1 MGEFFSYTLTASVII
16 LLLYPVLHQIVNR
29 STYFNF
35 NRAVI
40 ICCMLLCLSMS
51 FIFDAKNITS
61 TLDGAFYSN
70 NLEDSVNS
78 QLIETV
84 ATDYTRQSNPITT
97 FPWLSILLVVYFSGV
112 VVLFCR
118 EIISLLRLL
127 IMIVKSEKI
136 KNGKYTICRIT
147 DRHTA
152 PFSWGKYVFLRDLEI
167 EITSKIHIHEK
178 AHTDKRHWIDVLFAD
193 LFCIILWYNPFAWM
207 TRQLMKLNH
216 EFEADSAVIRSGIDI
231 YSYQRLLIT
240 KAIGMRSIPLSNSF
254 AADKRSFRKRVLIMS
269 KKTSSR
275 KPMMIAVLAVPALII
290 SEVIIATP
298 TSEKMLSHISDYNL
312 NKNLFTLNI
321 SEQSASEIPVVNEA
335 DVGREANKEDS
346 ENVIMIPNPF
356 EDQTA
361 LAEIIRHS
369 LETIESDKIIKAN
382 IEIVVD
388 EDGNVKDVLTND
400 SDGSEVVAAIKR
412 QFKDIKFKQITDNG
426 RPIEARFV
434 IPIQMEK

>member
-1 MGEFFSYTLTASVII
+1 
-16 LLLYPVLHQIVNR
+16 
-29 STYFNF
+29 
-35 NRAVI
+35 
-40 ICCMLLCLSMS
+40 
-51 FIFDAKNITS
+51 
-61 TLDGAFYSN
+61 
-70 NLEDSVNS
+70 
-78 QLIETV
+78 
-84 ATDYTRQSNPITT
+84 
-97 FPWLSILLVVYFSGV
+97 
-112 VVLFCR
+112 
-118 EIISLLRLL
+118 
-127 IMIVKSEKI
+127 
-136 KNGKYTICRIT
+136 
-147 DRHTA
+147 
-152 PFSWGKYVFLRDLEI
+152 
-167 EITSKIHIHEK
+167 
-178 AHTDKRHWIDVLFAD
+178 
-193 LFCIILWYNPFAWM
+193 M

-216 EFEADSAVIRSGIDI
+216 EFEADSAVISSGIDI

-298 TSEKMLSHISDYNL
+298 TSEKMLSHIADYNL

-321 SEQSASEIPVVNEA
+321 SEQSASEIPIVNEA
-335 DVGREANKEDS
+335 DVVREANKEDS
-346 ENVIMIPNPF
+346 ENFIMIPNPF

-361 LAEIIRHS
+361 LAKIIRHS
-369 LETIESDKIIKAN
+369 LETIEADKIIKAN

>member
-1 MGEFFSYTLTASVII
+1 
-16 LLLYPVLHQIVNR
+16 
-29 STYFNF
+29 
-35 NRAVI
+35 
-40 ICCMLLCLSMS
+40 
-51 FIFDAKNITS
+51 
-61 TLDGAFYSN
+61 
-70 NLEDSVNS
+70 
-78 QLIETV
+78 
-84 ATDYTRQSNPITT
+84 
-97 FPWLSILLVVYFSGV
+97 
-112 VVLFCR
+112 
-118 EIISLLRLL
+118 
-127 IMIVKSEKI
+127 
-136 KNGKYTICRIT
+136 
-147 DRHTA
+147 
-152 PFSWGKYVFLRDLEI
+152 
-167 EITSKIHIHEK
+167 
-178 AHTDKRHWIDVLFAD
+178 
-193 LFCIILWYNPFAWM
+193 M

>member
-51 FIFDAKNITS
+51 FLFDANIITS
-61 TLDGAFYSN
+61 TLDGALYSN
-70 NLEDSVNS
+70 NLEDNVNP
-78 QLIETV
+78 QFIKTD
-84 ATDYTRQSNPITT
+84 ATDYTPQSDPTTT
-97 FPWLSILLVVYFSGV
+97 FLWMSILLVVYFSGV
-112 VVLFCR
+112 FVLFCR
-118 EIISLLRLL
+118 EIISFLRLL
-127 IMIVKSEKI
+127 IMIVRSEKT
-136 KNGKYTICRIT
+136 KNGKYTICRIA
-147 DRHTA
+147 DRHRA
-152 PFSWGKYVFLRDLEI
+152 PFSWGKYIFLRDLEFDI
-167 EITSKIHIHEK
+167 ANNIHIHEK

-216 EFEADSAVIRSGIDI
+216 EFEADSAVIRSGIDA
-231 YSYQRLLIT
+231 YSYQRLLVT
-240 KAIGMRSIPLSNSF
+240 KAMGMRSIPLSNSF

-275 KPMMIAVLAVPALII
+275 KPMMVAVLAVPALII
-290 SEVIIATP
+290 SEVIVATP
-298 TSEKMLSHISDYNL
+298 TSEKILSRIADYSL
-312 NKNLFTLNI
+312 NKDLFTLNI
-321 SEQSASEIPVVNEA
+321 PEQSASEVPVVNEA
-335 DVGREANKEDS
+335 DVLRDAHKEDS
-346 ENVIMIPNPF
+346 ENFIMIPNPF
-356 EDQTA
+356 EDQTV

-369 LETIESDKIIKAN
+369 LETIESDKNIKVN

-388 EDGNVKDVLTND
+388 EDGNVKDILTND
-400 SDGSEVVAAIKR
+400 SDGSQVVAAIKR
-412 QFKDIKFKQITDNG
+412 QFNGIKFEQMAYNG

-434 IPIQMEK
+434 IPIQL